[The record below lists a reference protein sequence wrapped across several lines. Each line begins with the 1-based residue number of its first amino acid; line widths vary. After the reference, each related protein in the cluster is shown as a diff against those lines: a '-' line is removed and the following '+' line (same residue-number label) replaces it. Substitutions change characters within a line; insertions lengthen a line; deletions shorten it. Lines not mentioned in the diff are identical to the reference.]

1 MLIDSISI
9 SASPSILLI
18 MDNSLVFCFF
28 ARKATAEFFAARQAF
43 LSSIKHKES
52 PASSLGKSLI
62 KRAFKRLCDLA
73 FSNKRPKLP
82 LGLKFVGFSFVL
94 SCIYEKIPQFCQL
107 MFCSSMGIINN
118 VLSKVVG
125 SRNDRLIKK
134 YSGQVSKINSLEA
147 QMQSMSDVDLASIT
161 AKFKQRIV
169 NNETMD
175 GILPEAFAAVR
186 EASQRTL
193 GLRHYDVQLIGGMVL
208 HEGCISEMGT
218 GEGKTLVATLPAYLN
233 ALFGKKVHVV
243 TVNDYLASRDA
254 EWMGRVFSFLGL
266 TVGTS
271 ISGMSGEEKQK
282 AYSCDI
288 TYATN
293 NELGFDY
300 LRDNMAFSSEQKMLQ
315 ELSFAIIDEV
325 DSILIDEART
335 PLVISG
341 PSGDH
346 GQVYKAINTM
356 IPKFTL
362 QIEEGQGKETE
373 VITPGDYTVDEK
385 HKQVFL
391 SDDGHEKAEEMLI
404 EAGALTQGSSLYDA
418 SNIILLQH
426 LISGLRA
433 HVLFQKN
440 VHYIVKNDEVVI
452 VDEFTGRTMEGRR
465 WSEGLHQAI
474 EAKENVSI
482 KQENQTLASITYQNY
497 FRLYDKLSGMT
508 GTAETEAT
516 ELQDIYGLEVVVV
529 PPNTASARTDLSD
542 LIYGTM
548 EEKLDSVLKDIV
560 DCQARKQPVL
570 VGTSSIESSESVSA
584 ILQKNNIKHEVLN
597 AKQHEREA
605 EIVAN
610 AGAPGAVTIS
620 TNMAGRGT
628 DIVLGGRLIDDASET
643 KIKAWKE
650 MHDDVLKAGGLHI
663 IGTERNESRRVDN
676 QLRGRAGRQGD
687 VGSTRFYLSLEDS
700 LMKIFA
706 SEKTASMMKKL
717 GMEEG
722 EALEHSWLNRTI
734 ANAQKKVEGMH
745 YDARKHLLEYDDV
758 ANDQRKVVYE
768 LRDELMGK
776 EDVRE
781 RFETIRDEVISDLF
795 AQHIS
800 PQTLEEDWDVE
811 GLNDTLVKSYG
822 ADLPIQGMVDQGMDI
837 DEMLEV
843 IKAGFAKSHEVK
855 TEKLGPETMRTF
867 EKAVMLRALDHHWKE
882 HLAVMDQ
889 LRQSVNLR
897 GYGQKN
903 PVQEYKR
910 ESFVMFTELL
920 ETINNE
926 IVKALCSVSFEQVDR
941 QQKEIIEER
950 EQAER
955 PEPLQRKVP
964 PPRRA
969 KIQQPSRNLK
979 VGRNDPCPCGSG
991 KKYKQCHG

>member
-1 MLIDSISI
+1 MS
-9 SASPSILLI
+9 
-18 MDNSLVFCFF
+18 
-28 ARKATAEFFAARQAF
+28 
-43 LSSIKHKES
+43 
-52 PASSLGKSLI
+52 
-62 KRAFKRLCDLA
+62 
-73 FSNKRPKLP
+73 
-82 LGLKFVGFSFVL
+82 
-94 SCIYEKIPQFCQL
+94 
-107 MFCSSMGIINN
+107 IINN
-118 VLSKVVG
+118 VLSKVIG

-134 YSGQVSKINSLEA
+134 YIGQVAKINALES
-147 QMQSMSDVDLASIT
+147 QMESMSDYELSSIT
-161 AKFKQRIV
+161 ARLKQRAK
-169 NNETMD
+169 NNETTED
-175 GILPEAFAAVR
+175 ILPEAFAAVR

-233 ALFGKKVHVV
+233 AIFGNKVHVV

-254 EWMGRVFSFLGL
+254 EWMGKIFSFLGL

-300 LRDNMAFSSEQKMLQ
+300 LRDNMAFSSDQKMLQ
-315 ELSFAIIDEV
+315 DLSFAIIDEV

-356 IPKFTL
+356 IPRFTL
-362 QIEEGQGKETE
+362 QIERGQGKEIE
-373 VITPGDYTVDEK
+373 IITPGDYTVDEK

-391 SDDGHEKAEEMLI
+391 SDDGHVKAEDMLI
-404 EAGALTQGSSLYDA
+404 EAGALTEGSTLYDP

-440 VHYIVKNDEVVI
+440 VHYIVKNDEVII

-497 FRLYDKLSGMT
+497 FRLYGKLSGMT
-508 GTAETEAT
+508 GTAETEAA

-529 PPNTASARTDLSD
+529 PPNTASARTDFSD

-548 EEKLDSVLKDIV
+548 DEKLDAVLKDIV
-560 DCQARKQPVL
+560 ECQERLQPVL
-570 VGTSSIESSESVSA
+570 VGTSSIESSESVSD
-584 ILQKNNIKHEVLN
+584 ILKKNKIKHEVLN

-628 DIVLGGRLIDDASET
+628 DIVLGGRPLEGASEAE
-643 KIKAWKE
+643 KKSWAE
-650 MHDDVLKAGGLHI
+650 NHDTVIKAGGLHI

-717 GMEEG
+717 GMKEG
-722 EALEHSWLNRTI
+722 EALEHSWLNKTI

-745 YDARKHLLEYDDV
+745 YDARKHLLEYDYV

-781 RFETIRDEVISDLF
+781 RFETIRDDVISDLF
-795 AQHIS
+795 SQHIS
-800 PQTLEEDWDVE
+800 PQVLEDEWDVD
-811 GLNDTLVKSYG
+811 GLKDILQKKYG
-822 ADLPIQGMVDQGMDI
+822 TELPLQGMVEQGMDV
-837 DEMLEV
+837 DEMLDV
-843 IKAGFAKSHEVK
+843 IKAGFAKSHEIK
-855 TEKLGPETMRTF
+855 TQKLCAESMRTF

-910 ESFVMFTELL
+910 ESFEMFTELL
-920 ETINNE
+920 ETINTE
-926 IVKALCSVSFEQVDR
+926 IVQALCSVSFEQVDR
-941 QQKEIIEER
+941 QQREINEER

-955 PEPLQRKVP
+955 PDQAQRKAP
-964 PPRRA
+964 PPRSA
-969 KIQQPSRNLK
+969 AIQKPQRNVK

>member
-1 MLIDSISI
+1 
-9 SASPSILLI
+9 
-18 MDNSLVFCFF
+18 
-28 ARKATAEFFAARQAF
+28 
-43 LSSIKHKES
+43 
-52 PASSLGKSLI
+52 
-62 KRAFKRLCDLA
+62 
-73 FSNKRPKLP
+73 
-82 LGLKFVGFSFVL
+82 
-94 SCIYEKIPQFCQL
+94 
-107 MFCSSMGIINN
+107 
-118 VLSKVVG
+118 
-125 SRNDRLIKK
+125 
-134 YSGQVSKINSLEA
+134 
-147 QMQSMSDVDLASIT
+147 
-161 AKFKQRIV
+161 
-169 NNETMD
+169 
-175 GILPEAFAAVR
+175 
-186 EASQRTL
+186 
-193 GLRHYDVQLIGGMVL
+193 
-208 HEGCISEMGT
+208 
-218 GEGKTLVATLPAYLN
+218 
-233 ALFGKKVHVV
+233 
-243 TVNDYLASRDA
+243 
-254 EWMGRVFSFLGL
+254 
-266 TVGTS
+266 
-271 ISGMSGEEKQK
+271 
-282 AYSCDI
+282 
-288 TYATN
+288 
-293 NELGFDY
+293 
-300 LRDNMAFSSEQKMLQ
+300 
-315 ELSFAIIDEV
+315 
-325 DSILIDEART
+325 
-335 PLVISG
+335 
-341 PSGDH
+341 
-346 GQVYKAINTM
+346 
-356 IPKFTL
+356 
-362 QIEEGQGKETE
+362 
-373 VITPGDYTVDEK
+373 
-385 HKQVFL
+385 
-391 SDDGHEKAEEMLI
+391 MLI
-404 EAGALTQGSSLYDA
+404 EAGALTEGSTLYDP

-440 VHYIVKNDEVVI
+440 VHYIVKNDEVII

-497 FRLYDKLSGMT
+497 FRLYEKLSGMT
-508 GTAETEAT
+508 GTAETEAA

-529 PPNTASARTDLSD
+529 PPNTVSARKDFSD

-548 EEKLDSVLKDIV
+548 DEKLDAVLKDIV
-560 DCQARKQPVL
+560 ECQERLQPVL
-570 VGTSSIESSESVSA
+570 VGTSSIESSESVSD
-584 ILQKNNIKHEVLN
+584 ILKKNKIKHEVLN

-628 DIVLGGRLIDDASET
+628 DIVLGGRPLEGASESE
-643 KIKAWKE
+643 KKSWAE
-650 MHDDVLKAGGLHI
+650 NHDAVIKAGGLHI

-717 GMEEG
+717 GMKEG
-722 EALEHSWLNRTI
+722 EALEHSWLNKTI

-776 EDVRE
+776 EDVRD
-781 RFETIRDEVISDLF
+781 RFETIRDDVISDLF

-800 PQTLEEDWDVE
+800 PKVLEEDWDVD
-811 GLNDTLVKSYG
+811 GLQRELLESYG
-822 ADLPIQGMVDQGMDI
+822 TDIPLKGMIDEGMDVNDI
-837 DEMLEV
+837 LKM
-843 IKAGFAKSHEVK
+843 IQSGFAKSHEAK
-855 TEKLGPETMRTF
+855 EKNLGADTMRTF

-910 ESFVMFTELL
+910 ESFDMFTQLL
-920 ETINNE
+920 DTINIE
-926 IVKALCSVSFEQVDR
+926 IVKALSSVNLEQVSR

-950 EQAER
+950 ERADS
-955 PEPLQRKVP
+955 PEPPKRKAP
-964 PPRRA
+964 QPRSA
-969 KIQQPSRNLK
+969 ATKQPKKNLK

>member
-1 MLIDSISI
+1 MS
-9 SASPSILLI
+9 
-18 MDNSLVFCFF
+18 
-28 ARKATAEFFAARQAF
+28 
-43 LSSIKHKES
+43 
-52 PASSLGKSLI
+52 
-62 KRAFKRLCDLA
+62 
-73 FSNKRPKLP
+73 
-82 LGLKFVGFSFVL
+82 
-94 SCIYEKIPQFCQL
+94 
-107 MFCSSMGIINN
+107 IINN
-118 VLSKVVG
+118 VLSKVLG

-134 YSGQVSKINSLEA
+134 YSGQVSKINALEE
-147 QMQSMSDVDLASIT
+147 QMQSMSDEELSSIT
-161 AKFKQRIV
+161 EKLKKRIED
-169 NNETMD
+169 NEAMED
-175 GILPEAFAAVR
+175 ILPEAFAAVR

-243 TVNDYLASRDA
+243 TVNDYLAARDA
-254 EWMGRVFSFLGL
+254 EWMGKVFSFLGL

-300 LRDNMAFSSEQKMLQ
+300 LRDNMAFSSDQKMLQ
-315 ELSFAIIDEV
+315 DLSFAIIDEV

-346 GQVYKAINTM
+346 GLVYKAINAM

-362 QIEEGQGKETE
+362 QTETGQGKDVE
-373 VITPGDYTVDEK
+373 ITVPGDYTLDEK

-391 SDDGHEKAEEMLI
+391 SDDGHVKAEEMLI
-404 EAGALTQGSSLYDA
+404 EAGALTEGSSLYDS

-433 HVLFQKN
+433 HVLFKKN
-440 VHYIVKNDEVVI
+440 VDYIVKNDEVII

-465 WSEGLHQAI
+465 WSQGLHQAI

-497 FRLYDKLSGMT
+497 FRLYEKLSGMT

-529 PPNTASARTDLSD
+529 PPNAKSARTDLSD

-548 EEKLDSVLKDIV
+548 EEKLEAVLKDIV
-560 DCQARKQPVL
+560 ECQNRGQPVL
-570 VGTSSIESSESVSA
+570 VGTNSIESSENVST
-584 ILQKNNIKHEVLN
+584 LLNKNKIKHEVLN

-605 EIVAN
+605 EIIAN
-610 AGAPGAVTIS
+610 AGAPAAVTIS

-628 DIVLGGRLIDDASET
+628 DIVLGGRLIDGASDDE
-643 KIKAWKE
+643 KQAWIEK
-650 MHDDVLKAGGLHI
+650 HDVVIKAGGLHI

-676 QLRGRAGRQGD
+676 QLRGRSGRQGD
-687 VGSTRFYLSLEDS
+687 VGTTRFYLSLEDS

-717 GMEEG
+717 GMTEG
-722 EALEHSWLNRTI
+722 EALEHSWLNKTI

-745 YDARKHLLEYDDV
+745 YDARKQLLEYDDV
-758 ANDQRKVVYE
+758 ANDQRKVVYQ

-776 EDVRE
+776 EDVKD
-781 RFETIRDEVISDLF
+781 RFESIRDGVISDLF
-795 AQHIS
+795 SQHIS
-800 PQTLEEDWDVE
+800 PKVLEEDWDID
-811 GLNDTLVKSYG
+811 GLHRILLDSYG
-822 ADLPIQGMVDQGMDI
+822 TDIPLQGMIDQGMDV
-837 DEMLEV
+837 DEILNI
-843 IKAGFAKSHEVK
+843 IKSGFASSHEAK
-855 TEKLGPETMRTF
+855 EKNLGPDTMRTF

-910 ESFVMFTELL
+910 ESFSMFTELL
-920 ETINNE
+920 DTINIE
-926 IVKALCSVSFEQVDR
+926 IVKALSSVNLEQVSS
-941 QQKEIIEER
+941 QQKQILEER
-950 EQAER
+950 AQEEK
-955 PEPLQRKVP
+955 PEPLHKKTP
-964 PPRRA
+964 LPRRSGTITSP
-969 KIQQPSRNLK
+969 KKNIK

>member
-1 MLIDSISI
+1 MS
-9 SASPSILLI
+9 
-18 MDNSLVFCFF
+18 
-28 ARKATAEFFAARQAF
+28 
-43 LSSIKHKES
+43 
-52 PASSLGKSLI
+52 
-62 KRAFKRLCDLA
+62 
-73 FSNKRPKLP
+73 
-82 LGLKFVGFSFVL
+82 
-94 SCIYEKIPQFCQL
+94 
-107 MFCSSMGIINN
+107 IINN
-118 VLSKVVG
+118 VLSKVLG
-125 SRNDRLIKK
+125 SHNDRLIKK
-134 YSGQVSKINSLEA
+134 YNSQVNKINSLEEH
-147 QMQSMSDVDLASIT
+147 MKSLSDSDLSSMTDKLKERLKEKESVES
-161 AKFKQRIV
+161 V
-169 NNETMD
+169 
-175 GILPEAFAAVR
+175 LPEAFAVVR

-208 HEGCISEMGT
+208 DEGSISEMGT

-233 ALFGKKVHVV
+233 AITGKQVHIV

-254 EWMGRVFSFLGL
+254 EWMGQVFSFLGL
-266 TVGTS
+266 SVGTS
-271 ISGMSGEEKQK
+271 ISGMSGDEKQK

-300 LRDNMAFSSEQKMLQ
+300 LRDNMAFSQEQKMQ
-315 ELSFAIIDEV
+315 KELSFAIIDEV

-341 PSGDH
+341 PTGDH
-346 GQVYKAINTM
+346 AQVYKAINKM
-356 IPKFTL
+356 IPSFTL
-362 QIEEGQGKETE
+362 QTEKGEGKEVE
-373 VITPGDYTVDEK
+373 IILPGDYTLDEK

-391 SDDGHEKAEEMLI
+391 SDDGHIKAEDMLI
-404 EAGALTQGSSLYDA
+404 EAGALKEGSSLYDA
-418 SNIILLQH
+418 SNIMLLQH

-440 VHYIVKNDEVVI
+440 VDYIVQNDDVVI

-497 FRLYDKLSGMT
+497 FRLYEKLAGMT

-529 PPNTASARTDLSD
+529 PPNTKSTRVDHSD

-548 EEKLDSVLKDIV
+548 DEKLDAAIKDIQ
-560 DCQARKQPVL
+560 DCQKRQQPVL
-570 VGTSSIESSESVSA
+570 VGTNSIESSESVSA
-584 ILQKNNIKHEVLN
+584 LLKKHKINHEVLN

-605 EIVAN
+605 EIIAN

-628 DIVLGGRLIDDASET
+628 DIVLGGRLPEGANDADRQ
-643 KIKAWKE
+643 AWKKR
-650 MHDDVLKAGGLHI
+650 HNAVIDSGGLHI
-663 IGTERNESRRVDN
+663 VGTERNESRRVDN

-687 VGSTRFYLSLEDS
+687 IGSTRFYLSLEDN

-706 SEKTASMMKKL
+706 SEKTAAMMKKL
-717 GMEEG
+717 GMKEG
-722 EALEHSWLNRTI
+722 EALEHSWLNKTI

-768 LRDELMGK
+768 LRDELMGT
-776 EDVRE
+776 EDVKVRYE
-781 RFETIRDEVISDLF
+781 IIRDGVISDLF
-795 AQHIS
+795 ADHIS
-800 PQTLEEDWDVE
+800 PKALEEDWDIK
-811 GLNDTLVKSYG
+811 GLQDILLRSYG
-822 ADLPIQGMVDQGMDI
+822 TDIPLQGMVDQGMEVQKI
-837 DEMLEV
+837 LEV
-843 IKAGFAKSHEVK
+843 IQNGFSVSHKVK
-855 TEKLGPETMRTF
+855 EDRLGIEPMRTF

-903 PVQEYKR
+903 PVQEFKR
-910 ESFVMFTELL
+910 ESFSMFTELL
-920 ETINNE
+920 DTINIE
-926 IVKALCSVSFEQVDR
+926 IVQALCSVNLEQVST
-941 QQKEIIEER
+941 QQEKILE
-950 EQAER
+950 EQAQEEKPR
-955 PEPLQRKVP
+955 QPQRAAP
-964 PPRRA
+964 PKRRMA
-969 KIQQPSRNLK
+969 SSKQPIKNLK

>member
-1 MLIDSISI
+1 
-9 SASPSILLI
+9 
-18 MDNSLVFCFF
+18 
-28 ARKATAEFFAARQAF
+28 
-43 LSSIKHKES
+43 
-52 PASSLGKSLI
+52 
-62 KRAFKRLCDLA
+62 
-73 FSNKRPKLP
+73 
-82 LGLKFVGFSFVL
+82 
-94 SCIYEKIPQFCQL
+94 
-107 MFCSSMGIINN
+107 MFCSSMSIINN
-118 VLSKVVG
+118 VLSKIVG

-134 YSGQVSKINSLEA
+134 YSSQVAKINSLEED
-147 QMQSMSDVDLASIT
+147 MQSLSDDELSST
-161 AKFKQRIV
+161 TSKLKQRIQ
-169 NNETMD
+169 NKESLD
-175 GILPEAFAAVR
+175 SILPEAFAVVR

-218 GEGKTLVATLPAYLN
+218 GEGKTLVATLPAYVN
-233 ALFGKKVHVV
+233 AICGHKVHIV
-243 TVNDYLASRDA
+243 TVNDYLAARDA
-254 EWMGRVFSFLGL
+254 EWMGRIFSFLGL

-271 ISGMSGEEKQK
+271 ISGMSGEEKQQ

-300 LRDNMAFSSEQKMLQ
+300 LRDNMAFSSDQKMLQ
-315 ELSFAIIDEV
+315 DLSFAIIDEV

-341 PSGDH
+341 PTGDH
-346 GQVYKAINTM
+346 GEVYKLINTM

-362 QIEEGQGKETE
+362 QIEEGQGKEA
-373 VITPGDYTVDEK
+373 VIVTHGDYTVDEK

-391 SDDGHEKAEEMLI
+391 SDDGHVKAEDMLI
-404 EAGALTQGSSLYDA
+404 EAGALTEGSSLYDA

-433 HVLFQKN
+433 HVLFKKN

-474 EAKENVSI
+474 EAKEHVSI

-560 DCQARKQPVL
+560 DCQARMQPVL

-584 ILQKNNIKHEVLN
+584 ILQKNKIKHEVLN

-628 DIVLGGRLIDDASET
+628 DIVLGGRLLEDASE
-643 KIKAWKE
+643 KE
-650 MHDDVLKAGGLHI
+650 NQVWSERHDAVIRAGGLHI

-706 SEKTASMMKKL
+706 SEKTATMMKKL
-717 GMEEG
+717 GMKEG

-776 EDVRE
+776 DDVRE

-800 PQTLEEDWDVE
+800 PQVLEDDWDVE
-811 GLNDTLVKSYG
+811 GLKNTLLASFG
-822 ADLPIQGMVDQGMDI
+822 TDLPLQGMINEGMDV
-837 DEMLEV
+837 DEILRM
-843 IKAGFAKSHEVK
+843 IQKGFAKSHEVK
-855 TEKLGPETMRTF
+855 EQVIGIDSMRTF

-910 ESFVMFTELL
+910 ESFDMFTELL
-920 ETINNE
+920 DTINIE
-926 IVKALCSVSFEQVDR
+926 IVKALSSVKLEQVAP
-941 QQKEIIEER
+941 QQKEITEER
-950 EQAER
+950 AKDKNPASPQREAAHAHRTPAIQR
-955 PEPLQRKVP
+955 PK
-964 PPRRA
+964 
-969 KIQQPSRNLK
+969 RNLK